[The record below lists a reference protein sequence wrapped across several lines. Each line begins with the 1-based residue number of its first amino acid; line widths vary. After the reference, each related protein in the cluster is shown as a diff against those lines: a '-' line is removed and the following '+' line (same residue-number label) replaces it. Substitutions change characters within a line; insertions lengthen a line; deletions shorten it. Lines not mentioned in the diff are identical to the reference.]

1 MALTKILALL
11 DSTNVLQEELFKL
24 NGVDT
29 YYVYP
34 KESALHAKLF
44 RRICLEIQNGEF
56 YYKKRFSRIDLNAYD
71 LIILNETIFPENI
84 IRFLRERYGGKL
96 IYLLWNTLKYS
107 GGPVGYEMS
116 AHFGALMKM
125 KEICDFEIISF
136 DRDDCQKYGLRFQN
150 QFTYK
155 FNMLPTDEQYDLIF
169 IGRDKGR
176 LEELEKILASNK
188 NLKAFIRIFPDKGKQ
203 YDSHFRQYLLQQF
216 LPYKEVVSLL
226 YSSRCIID
234 LVQEGQNGLTW
245 RPLEAMFYNKKL
257 ITNYQDILTYDFYR
271 RENIFTL
278 GKDDMG
284 KLKEF
289 INQPYIPVPEVIIG
303 RYQFSGWIKR
313 VMQDY

>member
-1 MALTKILALL
+1 MALPKILALL

-24 NGVDT
+24 NGIDT
-29 YYVYP
+29 YYVYL
-34 KESALHAKLF
+34 KVTELHAKLF

-84 IRFLRERYGGKL
+84 IRFLRERYNGKI

-116 AHFGALMKM
+116 AHFDALMKM
-125 KEICDFEIISF
+125 KEIFDFEIISF

-150 QFTYK
+150 QFAYK
-155 FNMLPTDEQYDLIF
+155 FDMPPTDEQYDLIF

-176 LEELEKILASNK
+176 LEELEKILTSNR

-203 YDSHFRQYLLQQF
+203 YTSSIRPYLLQHF

-226 YSSRCIID
+226 CSSRCIVD

-245 RPLEAMFYNKKL
+245 RPLEAMFYGKKL
-257 ITNYQDILTYDFYR
+257 ITNYKNIKRYDFYHPD
-271 RENIFTL
+271 NVFIL
-278 GKDDMG
+278 GKNDLDTLEDFVKG
-284 KLKEF
+284 AVRPTSHE
-289 INQPYIPVPEVIIG
+289 ISE
-303 RYQFSGWIKR
+303 RYQFKGWIKS
-313 VMQDY
+313 VLEN